1 MNNGTKGKKK
11 FDAFNIHGRWNN
23 KKARGANTH
32 QGDLYRPTIM
42 C

>member
-1 MNNGTKGKKK
+1 MYNGTTGKKI
-11 FDAFNIHGRWNN
+11 FDAFNIQGGWNN

-32 QGDLYRPTIM
+32 QGHLYRPTIM